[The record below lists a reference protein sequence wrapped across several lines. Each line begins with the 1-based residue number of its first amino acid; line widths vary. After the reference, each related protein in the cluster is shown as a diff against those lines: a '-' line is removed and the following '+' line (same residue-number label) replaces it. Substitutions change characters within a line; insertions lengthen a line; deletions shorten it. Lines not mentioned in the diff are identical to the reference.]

1 MGYSVYETPDPVERP
16 VRIYNRQYEN
26 QKSTNRMEELLQK
39 VRERYVEGNGQEPP
53 KAFMESAREK
63 ILRDAAKKSRDD
75 HREIYDAL
83 ADE

>member
-1 MGYSVYETPDPVERP
+1 MAA
-16 VRIYNRQYEN
+16 EN
-26 QKSTNRMEELLQK
+26 QKPTNRMEELLQK
-39 VRERYVEGNGQEPP
+39 VRERYVEENDQEPP
-53 KAFMESAREK
+53 EAFMAQARNQ